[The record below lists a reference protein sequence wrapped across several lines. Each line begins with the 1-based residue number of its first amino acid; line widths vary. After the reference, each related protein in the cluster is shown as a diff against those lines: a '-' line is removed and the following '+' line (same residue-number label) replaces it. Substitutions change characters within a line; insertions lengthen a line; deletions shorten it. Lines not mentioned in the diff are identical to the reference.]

1 MGRYAEYVIDAD
13 GHGGEPL
20 DWRRR
25 IAARHHAA
33 MRDYV
38 AAMKA
43 HYTGLPGGGMKVDD
57 PTPRAGAHA
66 SGDFELGAPMRAG
79 MYDPAAR
86 LDDMDLEG
94 IDVAVLYPPGSGE
107 EWAMGDAEF
116 AGALCRTLNDAR
128 AEFASHAPDRL
139 KMVAKLPMIE
149 PKLAAEELERC
160 VTQYGFVGLVTAT
173 HIREKNLDDP
183 SFDVVWG
190 TAQRLGVAVCA
201 HGGGQA
207 PGQTPF
213 AIERFTTRLGIHAI
227 THPVGAMHAVYHFT
241 VGGILHR
248 FPELRV
254 GFMEAGIG
262 WLPFWLDRLDEHWER
277 MPEQAPQIDRP
288 PSAYFRGRCF
298 LTAEPGDRTLPW
310 VTQAEGPEVVC
321 YASDY
326 YHWDSVF
333 PDSVKIFAERTDLD
347 AHTRAWL
354 FAANAARLYR
364 LPSAPSSDAPPR

>member
-1 MGRYAEYVIDAD
+1 MGRFGHFVIDAD

-20 DWRRR
+20 GWRRR
-25 IAARHHAA
+25 IPERHRA
-33 MRDYV
+33 MMREYV
-38 AAMKA
+38 AITRA
-43 HYTGLPGGGMKVDD
+43 HYTGLPGGGMKIDAAAIPPPQQD
-57 PTPRAGAHA
+57 
-66 SGDFELGAPMRAG
+66 DFELGTPMRAG
-79 MYDPAAR
+79 MYDPVAR
-86 LDDMDLEG
+86 LSDMDLEG

-107 EWAMGDAEF
+107 EWAMGDADF

-128 AEFASHAPDRL
+128 AEFASANPDRL
-139 KMVAKLPMIE
+139 KLVAKLPMIE

-160 VTQYGFVGLVTAT
+160 VTEHGFVGLVTAT
-173 HIREKNLDDP
+173 HIRDKNLDDS
-183 SFDVVWG
+183 SFDVVWA
-190 TAQRLGVAVCA
+190 TAQRLGVPVCA

-254 GFMEAGIG
+254 GFMEAGVG

-288 PSAYFRGRCF
+288 PSHYFRGRCF
-298 LTAEPGDRTLPW
+298 LTTEPADRTLSW
-310 VTQAEGPEVVC
+310 VTQAEGTGVVC

-333 PDSVKIFAERTDLD
+333 PDSVSLLAERPDLD
-347 AHTRAWL
+347 ARALSRL
-354 FAANAARLYR
+354 FAANAAKLYD
-364 LPSAPSSDAPPR
+364 LPFPGS

>member
-1 MGRYAEYVIDAD
+1 MGRFGYFVIDAD

-20 DWRRR
+20 GWRRR
-25 IAARHHAA
+25 IPERHRAT
-33 MRDYV
+33 MREYV
-38 AAMKA
+38 AVMKA
-43 HYTGLPGGGMKVDD
+43 HYTDLPGGGMKIDAASLVPAPDD
-57 PTPRAGAHA
+57 
-66 SGDFELGAPMRAG
+66 DFELGAPMRAG
-79 MYDPAAR
+79 MYDPVAR
-86 LDDMDLEG
+86 LSDMDLEG

-107 EWAMGDAEF
+107 EWAMGDVEF

-128 AEFASHAPDRL
+128 AEFASANPDRL
-139 KMVAKLPMIE
+139 KLVAKLPMIE

-160 VTQYGFVGLVTAT
+160 VTQHGFVGLVTAT
-173 HIREKNLDDP
+173 HIRDKNLDDP
-183 SFDVVWG
+183 SFDVVWA
-190 TAQRLGVAVCA
+190 TAQRLGVPVCA

-213 AIERFTTRLGIHAI
+213 AIERFATRLGIHAI

-241 VGGILHR
+241 IGGILHR

-254 GFMEAGIG
+254 GFMEAGVG

-288 PSAYFRGRCF
+288 PSHYFKDRCF
-298 LTAEPGDRTLPW
+298 LTTEPADRTLSW
-310 VTQAEGPEVVC
+310 VTQAEGPGVVC

-333 PDSVKIFAERTDLD
+333 PDSVKILAERTDLD
-347 AHTRAWL
+347 ARALERL
-354 FAANAARLYR
+354 FAANSARLYG
-364 LPSAPSSDAPPR
+364 LPRT

>member
-1 MGRYAEYVIDAD
+1 MGRFGQYVIDAD

-20 DWRRR
+20 GWRRR
-25 IAARHHAA
+25 IADRHRAR

-43 HYTGLPGGGMKVDD
+43 HYTGLPGGGMKIDAASTAPAADD
-57 PTPRAGAHA
+57 
-66 SGDFELGAPMRAG
+66 DFELGAPMRAG

-86 LDDMDLEG
+86 LSDMDLEG

-107 EWAMGDAEF
+107 EWAMDDAEF
-116 AGALCRTLNDAR
+116 AGALCRALNDAR
-128 AEFASHAPDRL
+128 AEFASFAPDRL
-139 KMVAKLPMIE
+139 KLVAKVPMIE

-160 VTQYGFVGLVTAT
+160 VGELGFVGLVTAT
-173 HIREKNLDDP
+173 HIRAKDLDDP
-183 SFDVVWG
+183 SFDVVWA
-190 TAQRLGVAVCA
+190 TAQRLGVPVCA

-213 AIERFTTRLGIHAI
+213 AIERFATRLGIHAI
-227 THPVGAMHAVYHFT
+227 THPVGAMHAVYCFT

-277 MPEQAPQIDRP
+277 MPEQAPRIDRP
-288 PSAYFRGRCF
+288 PSHYFRGRCF
-298 LTAEPGDRTLPW
+298 LTAEPADRTLPW
-310 VTQAEGPEVVC
+310 VLRAEGPDVVC

-326 YHWDSVF
+326 YHWDSAF
-333 PDSVKIFAERTDLD
+333 PDSVKILAERGDLD
-347 AHTRAWL
+347 ADGLERL
-354 FAANAARLYR
+354 FSANAARLYR
-364 LPSAPSSDAPPR
+364 LPTKKVR

>member
-1 MGRYAEYVIDAD
+1 MGRFGHFVIDAD

-20 DWRRR
+20 GWRRR
-25 IAARHHAA
+25 IETRHRAA
-33 MRDYV
+33 MRDYI
-38 AAMKA
+38 AMLKA
-43 HYTGLPGGGMKVDD
+43 HYTGLPGGGMKVDGSAAV
-57 PTPRAGAHA
+57 P
-66 SGDFELGAPMRAG
+66 GDDELELGAPLRAG
-79 MYDPAAR
+79 MYDPAHR
-86 LDDMDLEG
+86 LADMDLEG

-107 EWAMGDAEF
+107 EWAMDDADF

-128 AEFASHAPDRL
+128 AEFASHAPERL
-139 KMVAKLPMIE
+139 KLVAKLPMIE

-160 VTQYGFVGLVTAT
+160 VVEHGFVGLVTAT
-173 HIREKNLDDP
+173 HIRDRNLDHP
-183 SFDVVWG
+183 AFDVVWA

-213 AIERFTTRLGIHAI
+213 AIERFDTRLGVHAI
-227 THPVGAMHAVYHFT
+227 THPIGAMHAVYAFT

-254 GFMEAGIG
+254 GFMEAGVG
-262 WLPFWLDRLDEHWER
+262 WLPFWLDRLDEHWEL
-277 MPEQAPQIDRP
+277 MPEQAPQIDRL
-288 PSAYFRGRCF
+288 PSHYFRGRCF

-310 VTQAEGPEVVC
+310 VVQVQGPDAIC

-333 PDSVKIFAERTDLD
+333 PDSVKILAERADLD
-347 AHTRAWL
+347 PHARTGL
-354 FAANAARLYR
+354 FAANAARLYA
-364 LPSAPSSDAPPR
+364 LPLPDPNGAGE

>member
-1 MGRYAEYVIDAD
+1 MGRFGMYVIDAD

-20 DWRRR
+20 GWRRR
-25 IAARHHAA
+25 VPAKHQAT
-33 MRDYV
+33 MRAYV

-43 HYTGLPGGGMKVDD
+43 HYTGLPGGGMKID
-57 PTPRAGAHA
+57 AA
-66 SGDFELGAPMRAG
+66 SLAPQTDEDYEIGAPTRAG

-86 LDDMDLEG
+86 LADMDLEG

-107 EWAMGDAEF
+107 EWAMNDAEF

-128 AEFASHAPDRL
+128 AEFASHAPDRIKL
-139 KMVAKLPMIE
+139 VAKLPMIE

-160 VTQYGFVGLVTAT
+160 VSEHGFVGLVTAT
-173 HIREKNLDDP
+173 HIRDKNLDDP
-183 SFDVVWG
+183 SFDVVWA

-213 AIERFTTRLGIHAI
+213 AIERFATRLGIHAI
-227 THPVGAMHAVYHFT
+227 THPVGAMHAVYDFT

-277 MPEQAPQIDRP
+277 MPEQAPAIDRQ
-288 PSAYFRGRCF
+288 PSHYFRGRCF
-298 LTAEPGDRTLPW
+298 LTTEPVDRTLSW
-310 VTQAEGPEVVC
+310 VTQAEGPSVIC

-333 PDSVKIFAERTDLD
+333 PDSVKLLAERSGLEPH
-347 AHTRAWL
+347 AHERL

-364 LPSAPSSDAPPR
+364 LSLPEGIRSLD

>member
-1 MGRYAEYVIDAD
+1 MGRFGHYVIDAD

-20 DWRRR
+20 GWRRR
-25 IAARHHAA
+25 IAAKYQAK

-43 HYTGLPGGGMKVDD
+43 HYTGLPGGGMKIDASSFTPSEDD
-57 PTPRAGAHA
+57 GY
-66 SGDFELGAPMRAG
+66 ELGAPLRAG

-86 LDDMDLEG
+86 LADMDLEG

-107 EWAMGDAEF
+107 EWAMDDAEF

-128 AEFASHAPDRL
+128 AEFASHAPDRI
-139 KMVAKLPMIE
+139 KMVAKLPMID

-160 VTQYGFVGLVTAT
+160 VTEHGFVGLVTAT
-173 HIREKNLDDP
+173 HIRDKNLDDP
-183 SFDVVWG
+183 GFDVVWA
-190 TAQRLGVAVCA
+190 TAQRLGVPVCA

-213 AIERFTTRLGIHAI
+213 AIERFDTRLGIHAI

-254 GFMEAGIG
+254 GFMEAGVG

-277 MPEQAPQIDRP
+277 MPEQAPRIDRP
-288 PSAYFRGRCF
+288 PSHYFAGRCF
-298 LTAEPGDRTLPW
+298 LTAEPDDRTVPW
-310 VTQAEGPEVVC
+310 VNHASGPGIIC

-333 PDSVKIFAERTDLD
+333 PDSVKIFAERGDLEAD
-347 AHTRAWL
+347 ALERL
-354 FAANAARLYR
+354 FSGNAARLYDLSVPAR
-364 LPSAPSSDAPPR
+364 SSTT